1 MRHLHLSTPVG
12 TLATTCSSVGRLVR
26 VDWLP
31 VFSVPVGPVPDC
43 ESLPSPARKL
53 LGDLHRYFTTGEPL
67 DAEWVLSEGLETRA
81 WSEFQK
87 AVYRAVLSIPH
98 GETRT
103 YAWVANRIRR
113 PGASRAVGQA
123 LRRNQHLIFVPCHRV
138 ISAGDIGGF
147 MGLADP
153 DAPELRFK
161 QGLLDW
167 EHSWRNPSFSFLAQK
182 TG

>member
-1 MRHLHLSTPVG
+1 MRHLHLPTPVG
-12 TLATTCSSVGRLVR
+12 TLALTCSSVGRLVR

-31 VFSVPVGPVPDC
+31 VFSGSGSPSPDC
-43 ESLPSPARKL
+43 ESLPSPARRL
-53 LGDLHRYFTTGEPL
+53 LADLHSYFSTGEPL
-67 DAEWVLSEGLETRA
+67 DAEWVLNEGLETGA
-81 WSEFQK
+81 WSEFQR
-87 AVYRAVLSIPH
+87 AVYRAVLTIPH

-123 LRRNQHLIFVPCHRV
+123 LRRNQHLILVPCHRV
-138 ISAGDIGGF
+138 TSAGDIGGF

-167 EHSWRNPSFSFLAQK
+167 EQILHEPYFCK
-182 TG
+182 TTF

>member
-1 MRHLHLSTPVG
+1 M
-12 TLATTCSSVGRLVR
+12 
-26 VDWLP
+26 
-31 VFSVPVGPVPDC
+31 
-43 ESLPSPARKL
+43 
-53 LGDLHRYFTTGEPL
+53 
-67 DAEWVLSEGLETRA
+67 DAEWVLGEALDTRG
-81 WSEFQK
+81 WSEFQTE
-87 AVYRAVLSIPH
+87 VYRAVLSIPH

-123 LRRNQHLIFVPCHRV
+123 LRRNQHLILVPCHRV
-138 ISAGDIGGF
+138 TSAGDIGGF

-167 EHSWRNPSFSFLAQK
+167 EHSWRNPAFSFFGHGQK